1 MDLSRKT
8 LHFNMILI
16 PGFCTLN
23 VRSSQPPKSRF
34 GLKDQSKDIS
44 TVEIVA
50 VFTILLHF
58 TKNMNI
64 IPKVLEEKSV
74 ECLQQIK
81 TRKCSL
87 NQLKH
92 DKVSHV

>member
-1 MDLSRKT
+1 MRDLVNLPS
-8 LHFNMILI
+8 L
-16 PGFCTLN
+16 GFA
-23 VRSSQPPKSRF
+23 RAR
-34 GLKDQSKDIS
+34 
-44 TVEIVA
+44 IVA
-50 VFTILLHF
+50 VFTTLLHF